1 MNELTLNTLHSNF
14 QGDSL
19 QHHGVI
25 GMKWGL
31 RRYQPYPS
39 DYHGDGK
46 FVGKEAKKQFKAD
59 DRRLKETVKAASIY
73 GAALEKASRKAAKA
87 DVRRLKNPTEKNRQK
102 AEIARST
109 ARSLE
114 AANERSIKAAE
125 KTVKELRDKWGQDT
139 IRDIIYKEDAYGN
152 KVVNEN
158 VIEAKQFTKT
168 ALSLIGSTVAGALG
182 SPIGVVSIPT
192 SRSNRGSQV
201 YNMYK
206 NAEKQRYADSKKSS
220 NRNIKEDKSD
230 PELELIKLLDK
241 KDPKNISEIDKVLK
255 SPEASDILKSF
266 AEDDKEDSKYR

>member
-31 RRYQPYPS
+31 RRYQPYP
-39 DYHGDGK
+39 DGYHGDGK

-59 DRRLKETVKAASIY
+59 NRRLKETVKAASVY

-87 DVRRLKNPTEKNRQK
+87 DARRLKNQQK
-102 AEIARST
+102 AEIARAT

-158 VIEAKQFTKT
+158 VIEAKQFAKT

-220 NRNIKEDKSD
+220 NRSIKEDKSD

-255 SPEASDILKSF
+255 SPEASDILKSL
-266 AEDDKEDSKYR
+266 AEDDKKELS

>member
-1 MNELTLNTLHSNF
+1 
-14 QGDSL
+14 
-19 QHHGVI
+19 
-25 GMKWGL
+25 MKWGL
-31 RRYQPYPS
+31 RRYQPYP
-39 DYHGDGK
+39 DGYHGDGK

-87 DVRRLKNPTEKNRQK
+87 DVRRLKNPTEKNQQK
-102 AEIARST
+102 AEIERAT

-158 VIEAKQFTKT
+158 VIEAKQFAKT

-206 NAEKQRYADSKKSS
+206 NAEKQRYADSDKSPD
-220 NRNIKEDKSD
+220 RNVKSDKSD
-230 PELELIKLLDK
+230 SELELIKLLDK
-241 KDPKNISEIDKVLK
+241 KDPKNVKEMDKVLK
-255 SPEASDILKSF
+255 TKEASKIMNKM
-266 AEDDKEDSKYR
+266 AMENT